1 MRQMAGMREMEKVE
15 FLLDWARRTVQHAD
29 QGLKVSKDEL
39 KRARA
44 IVEAWR
50 RG

>member
-1 MRQMAGMREMEKVE
+1 MNGMREMEKIE
-15 FLLDWARRTVQHAD
+15 FMLDWARRTVQRAD
-29 QGLKVSKDEL
+29 QGQPVNKDEL